1 MAHAVVGLGNPGPE
15 YRGTRHNVGQRV
27 LDALATQ
34 LKKAWRRDGQAMVA
48 HASWRGDPLHLIKPL
63 TFMNVSGPAV
73 AAALRRVDADMG
85 DLILVYDD
93 IDLPLGTVRVRIK
106 GSSGGHNGV
115 RSVIE
120 ALGTEDLRRVKVG
133 VGRPEGRGG
142 VADHVLAAF
151 DPEEEEIASA
161 AVEAAAQRVLELT
174 QRR

>member
-1 MAHAVVGLGNPGPE
+1 VAHAVVGLGNPGPE

-34 LKKAWRRDGQAMVA
+34 LKKTWRRDGQAMVA

-120 ALGTEDLRRVKVG
+120 ALGTEDIRRVKVG

-151 DPEEEEIASA
+151 DPEEEEIVSM
-161 AVEAAAQRVLELT
+161 AVEAAALRVLELT